1 MESVGRI
8 QKVLAV
14 IILVA
19 VVFLVLQMRVD
30 SVVYFSFNP
39 ILYTYSIITAAFLL
53 SRYLFS
59 LFYHPVPVKPDYEP
73 GVTVVVPCF
82 NEEKWIGETIRCLM
96 EQEYPNE
103 KLEIIIVD
111 DHSTDCSREKI
122 REAISRYESDE
133 ENECPKLKFLMQS
146 ENMGKRE
153 AMARGSTE
161 ASFDLLVFVDSDS
174 MLEQDAIRHLVQPF
188 QDEKIGGVTGRTD
201 VANETFN
208 ALTRMQQVRYYIAFR
223 VMKAAESC
231 FDAVTCLSGP
241 IACYRRELVE
251 KHRDEWLQ
259 QKFLGFKAT
268 FGDDRALTNMILK
281 ESRTCYQDTAVCRT
295 IVPDS
300 YKVFCRQQMRWKRSW
315 LRESFMAAKYIWR
328 KEPFMSLFFYI
339 GLIVP
344 IAAPFI
350 FLYNVCLVPLFYQ
363 VFPGTFLFGIF
374 LMASMMSFAYLLLRK
389 GKTFLYGFWFCLY
402 YEVVLLWQMPV
413 AWVTFWKSQWGT
425 RMTKADLK

>member
-1 MESVGRI
+1 MESISRI

-14 IILVA
+14 IILVT
-19 VVFLVLQMRVD
+19 VVFLILQMRVD

-146 ENMGKRE
+146 ENRGKRE
-153 AMARGSTE
+153 AMARGSAE

-251 KHRDEWLQ
+251 KHRDE
-259 QKFLGFKAT
+259 
-268 FGDDRALTNMILK
+268 
-281 ESRTCYQDTAVCRT
+281 
-295 IVPDS
+295 
-300 YKVFCRQQMRWKRSW
+300 
-315 LRESFMAAKYIWR
+315 
-328 KEPFMSLFFYI
+328 
-339 GLIVP
+339 
-344 IAAPFI
+344 
-350 FLYNVCLVPLFYQ
+350 
-363 VFPGTFLFGIF
+363 
-374 LMASMMSFAYLLLRK
+374 
-389 GKTFLYGFWFCLY
+389 
-402 YEVVLLWQMPV
+402 
-413 AWVTFWKSQWGT
+413 
-425 RMTKADLK
+425 